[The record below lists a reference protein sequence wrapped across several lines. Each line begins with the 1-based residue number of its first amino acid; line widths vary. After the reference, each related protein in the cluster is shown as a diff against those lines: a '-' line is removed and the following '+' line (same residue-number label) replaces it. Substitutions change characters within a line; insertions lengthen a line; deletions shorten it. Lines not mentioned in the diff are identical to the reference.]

1 MKPASSTADTV
12 TLRCG
17 YIVVDSATVAFQN
30 SARFEQC
37 IIQQMCPI
45 MILLI
50 FLIKKKDYNL
60 IYYVLNFFL
69 IIFPFQR
76 GTQTRKV
83 SFKIFSLSIII
94 YTVKNSTIQPR
105 TVLS

>member
-1 MKPASSTADTV
+1 MKPASSTVDTV

-17 YIVVDSATVAFQN
+17 YILVDSAMAASQN

-45 MILLI
+45 TILLI
-50 FLIKKKDYNL
+50 FLIKKKDNNL

-69 IIFPFQR
+69 IIFPF
-76 GTQTRKV
+76 
-83 SFKIFSLSIII
+83 
-94 YTVKNSTIQPR
+94 
-105 TVLS
+105 